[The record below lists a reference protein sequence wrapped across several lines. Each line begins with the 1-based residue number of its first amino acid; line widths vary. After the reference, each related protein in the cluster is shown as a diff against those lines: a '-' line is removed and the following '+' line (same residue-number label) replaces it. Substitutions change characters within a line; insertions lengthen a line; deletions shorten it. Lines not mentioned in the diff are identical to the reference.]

1 MGRPELQILDRHRS
15 EGAWGTLPAVM
26 TTSSDT
32 TSPKPASRGSLTTL
46 FAIVVVDL
54 IGFGVVI
61 PILPFYAESYGA
73 SATVLGLLLTSY
85 AGMQFLFAPVWGR
98 LSDRY
103 GRRPVMLSTIAG
115 TAVALAALGLAPSL
129 LWVFVARIAGGM
141 FGANISVASAYI
153 TDATSQEERTKYM
166 GLLGASFAVGF
177 ILGPGIG
184 GVLAPYGYHVPLL
197 VAAGLAALNWIH
209 AFFQLEEPADADV
222 PRREAAAAEGAPTA
236 RRFVWPSAPRARRI
250 CVAYFVFVY
259 AVSHLETVFAFLMM
273 DQFGYDALHVAF
285 ILVFMGVIMAG
296 VQGGAIR
303 PLAKA
308 FGERNLWIAGT
319 LILAPC
325 LAVVPFIDNVWILLL
340 PLAAS
345 SVGRGLVHPSML
357 SMVSSAAGRDERG
370 LVMGTFQSSASLA
383 RVAGPFAAGALYDW
397 HLASPFLVAGALMF
411 VVMAFALPLAEPEVR
426 EAPIPAE

>member
-1 MGRPELQILDRHRS
+1 
-15 EGAWGTLPAVM
+15 M
-26 TTSSDT
+26 TTDAD
-32 TSPKPASRGSLTTL
+32 SPTPDDSTKTASRGSLTTL
-46 FAIVVVDL
+46 FAIVIVDL

-98 LSDRY
+98 LSDRH

-115 TAVALAALGLAPSL
+115 TAVALTALGLAPTL
-129 LWVFVARIAGGM
+129 VWVFAARIAGGM

-153 TDATSQEERTKYM
+153 TDATREEDRTKYM
-166 GLLGASFAVGF
+166 GLLGASFAIGF

-197 VAAGLAALNWIH
+197 VAAGLAGLNWVL
-209 AFFQLEEPADADV
+209 AFFQLEESVDV
-222 PRREAAAAEGAPTA
+222 EAAEKATA
-236 RRFVWPSAPRARRI
+236 DRSRKPFVWPSSPRARWI

-259 AVSHLETVFAFLMM
+259 SVSHLETVFAFLMM
-273 DQFGYDALHVAF
+273 DQFGYDALHVAG
-285 ILVFMGVIMAG
+285 ILVLMGVIMAG
-296 VQGGAIR
+296 IQGGAIR
-303 PLAKA
+303 PLAKR

-325 LAVVPFIDNVWILLL
+325 LAVVPFIHNVWILLM

-357 SMVSSAAGRDERG
+357 SLVSQAAGREERG
-370 LVMGTFQSSASLA
+370 LVMGAFQSSASLA
-383 RVAGPFAAGALYDW
+383 RVAGPFVAGALYDW
-397 HLASPFLVAGALMF
+397 RLESPFLAAGLLML
-411 VVMAFALPLAEPEVR
+411 VVMAFGVALREPEVDVV
-426 EAPIPAE
+426 PVPAE

>member
-1 MGRPELQILDRHRS
+1 MNQPSPEPQD
-15 EGAWGTLPAVM
+15 AAPQT
-26 TTSSDT
+26 
-32 TSPKPASRGSLTTL
+32 SRGSLATL
-46 FAIVVVDL
+46 FAIVIVDL

-73 SATVLGLLLTSY
+73 SATVLGLLLTSF

-98 LSDRY
+98 LSDRF
-103 GRRPVMLSTIAG
+103 GRRPILLSTIAG
-115 TAVALAALGLAPSL
+115 TALALLALGLAPTL
-129 LWVFVARIAGGM
+129 TWVFVARIIGGM

-153 TDATSQEERTKYM
+153 TDATSEEERTKYM

-197 VAAGLAALNWIH
+197 VAAGLAAANWVL
-209 AFFQLEEPADADV
+209 AFFQL
-222 PRREAAAAEGAPTA
+222 RESVRVDSAGIGETESSASTDRPSK
-236 RRFVWPSAPRARRI
+236 RFVWPSAPRARWI

-259 AVSHLETVFAFLMM
+259 SVSHLETVFAFLMM
-273 DQFGYDALHVAF
+273 DQFGYDALHVAG
-285 ILVFMGVIMAG
+285 ILVLMGVIMAG
-296 VQGGAIR
+296 IQGGAIR
-303 PLAKA
+303 PLAKT
-308 FGERNLWIAGT
+308 FGERRLWIAGT

-325 LAVVPFIDNVWILLL
+325 LAVVPFIHNVWILLI

-397 HLASPFLVAGALMF
+397 RLPSPFLAAGVLMF
-411 VVMAFALPLAEPEVR
+411 VVLGFGVWLR
-426 EAPIPAE
+426 EAAP